1 MKPKNV
7 MLLGFVNRAVEY
19 LDKHIDDENPND
31 RLTELK
37 NIDLQTIKSQL
48 SENLEFSLGSMQS
61 TMTTLLH
68 AGNDAFD
75 KFIAS
80 HTNKKEAVVELDK
93 VFDSYYDDDET
104 SLTNS
109 QDQLAKLLSF
119 YNLDDVFED
128 DDVDLP
134 EQREIKTIENIN
146 EDDEYLKQIMEN
158 ASRKPEEELPPIGI
172 AKTDT
177 KQMDEIFSEIMQD
190 DGTEEQTSENE
201 TINHSTKQEINVAA
215 NTNEN
220 DNTTENVEVDTNE
233 VTNENANSSVS
244 EKEVEN
250 TIVSSDETSSINEN
264 EDNNSDTN
272 ENEVEYKPYV
282 SSLIDELKAKM
293 IAEDEAKA
301 KKEKENKEIYDKISK
316 NFPNLSISFVKS
328 AYAIKDDLNKE
339 MPEGEKAYV
348 LHRCVFKSVDEL
360 RQFVEIVL
368 EHGYQI
374 NADESKL
381 IVDSIK
387 EVNNNSGRILTNIFE
402 VANQANMLNASYD
415 GYRIL

>member
-80 HTNKKEAVVELDK
+80 HTNKKEAAVELDK
-93 VFDSYYDDDET
+93 VFDSYYDDDDEGKL
-104 SLTNS
+104 SKS

-128 DDVDLP
+128 DDIDLP
-134 EQREIKTIENIN
+134 EQRQIKTIENVN

-158 ASRKPEEELPPIGI
+158 ASRKQEEELPPIGI

-190 DGTEEQTSENE
+190 DSAVNQTTAEVASNKE
-201 TINHSTKQEINVAA
+201 T
-215 NTNEN
+215 
-220 DNTTENVEVDTNE
+220 NVEQNVNQ
-233 VTNENANSSVS
+233 N
-244 EKEVEN
+244 
-250 TIVSSDETSSINEN
+250 
-264 EDNNSDTN
+264 
-272 ENEVEYKPYV
+272 KPYV
-282 SSLIDELKAKM
+282 SSLVDELKAKM

-301 KKEKENKEIYDKISK
+301 KKEKENKEMYEKISK
-316 NFPNLSISFVKS
+316 NFPNLSIGFVKS

-339 MPEGEKAYV
+339 MPEGDKAYV
-348 LHRCVFKSVDEL
+348 LHRCLFKSVDEL

-381 IVDSIK
+381 MVDSIK